1 MNAAASVAAVRG
13 MLGDGAGS
21 PIDQG
26 VTSLLSIAA
35 LFFGWIAFRRLR
47 RRGYLSVPT
56 GVAWGFAALTTA
68 CIVLIFVLPPILRPV
83 PAAVRPRSTATIQIL
98 SPRSGQVFHGHPAR
112 VRVEFRVTGGRI
124 VSFTSTHLTPN
135 EGHVH
140 LFVDRRLVSMV
151 YGSSVQRVFVQPGV
165 HTLVAEFV
173 AVDHGPF
180 NPPVQASVSFR
191 VVS

>member
-1 MNAAASVAAVRG
+1 MNAAAFLAVMRA

-21 PIDQG
+21 PLDQG
-26 VTSLLSIAA
+26 ITSVLSIAA
-35 LFFGWIAFRRLR
+35 LFLGWIAFRRLR
-47 RRGYLSVPT
+47 GRGYLALPAWL
-56 GVAWGFAALTTA
+56 AWGFVALTVA
-68 CIVLIFVLPPILRPV
+68 CIVLIFVLPPIVTPT
-83 PAAVRPRSTATIQIL
+83 PAAVRPRATASIAIL
-98 SPRSGQVFHGHPAR
+98 SPRPGQVLHGNPAR
-112 VRVEFRVTGGRI
+112 VAVEFRVTGGRI
-124 VSFTSTHLTPN
+124 VPFTSTHLTPN

-151 YGSSVQRVFVQPGV
+151 YGSSVQRIFVEPGL

-180 NPPVQASVSFR
+180 APPVQASVSFR